1 MNTLRT
7 LIITIPAVRNISRN
21 GEVIILDDHS
31 VYLIDTMD
39 HLKTRNWERHHS
51 IRVIPKGSKCVLL
64 NYNTGDQVSADSAR
78 PCSPAIGRD
87 VTPRA
92 NSFTSSVSAP
102 SGLSYTISSTGKRR
116 SAQRGSLRS
125 VGEFHNASALGNPRP
140 DANESGRSVQRN
152 NTTSLVFTVLMS
164 ILLMLP
170 VAVTPQ

>member
-1 MNTLRT
+1 MKTLRT

-51 IRVIPKGSKCVLL
+51 IRVIPNGSKCVLL
-64 NYNTGDQVSADSAR
+64 NYNTGDEVSADSAR

-92 NSFTSSVSAP
+92 IPSRRACQRRVGCPIRSVPPANVAPRREARAVQWESFTTHFTSFRASIN
-102 SGLSYTISSTGKRR
+102 GL
-116 SAQRGSLRS
+116 
-125 VGEFHNASALGNPRP
+125 
-140 DANESGRSVQRN
+140 
-152 NTTSLVFTVLMS
+152 
-164 ILLMLP
+164 
-170 VAVTPQ
+170 

>member
-1 MNTLRT
+1 MKTLRT

-39 HLKTRNWERHHS
+39 HLKTRNWERHDS

-64 NYNTGDQVSADSAR
+64 NYNTGDEVSADSAR

-116 SAQRGSLRS
+116 SAQRGSRRS
-125 VGEFHNASALGNPRP
+125 VGEFHNAFHQLPGINQRALAPHEVDHLEFTTEGHTEQ
-140 DANESGRSVQRN
+140 DAHERQG
-152 NTTSLVFTVLMS
+152 
-164 ILLMLP
+164 
-170 VAVTPQ
+170 